1 MHQQDCIRPLCGRI
15 YAFRRPHQDVLQP
28 LAHHGHSH
36 PLHYQGRLW
45 RLQCLQNATLL
56 FFAFRSFWRRKNRDS
71 FRHFDIFRP
80 TKTMTYIHL
89 AIGVRVSRLNGGAS
103 RPMPF

>member
-1 MHQQDCIRPLCGRI
+1 MLI
-15 YAFRRPHQDVLQP
+15 
-28 LAHHGHSH
+28 
-36 PLHYQGRLW
+36 
-45 RLQCLQNATLL
+45 
-56 FFAFRSFWRRKNRDS
+56 FAFRSFWRRKNRDS

-89 AIGVRVSRLNGGAS
+89 AIGVRISVLNGVAS